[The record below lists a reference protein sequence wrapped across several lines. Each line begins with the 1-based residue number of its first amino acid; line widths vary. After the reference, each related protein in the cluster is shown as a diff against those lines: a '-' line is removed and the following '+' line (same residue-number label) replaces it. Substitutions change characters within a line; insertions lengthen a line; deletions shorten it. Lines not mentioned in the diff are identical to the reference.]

1 MGKYI
6 NTPVLYRDGEEEKVE
21 RKVWGS
27 ILILL
32 YYIEME
38 RRRRLRGRCGVV
50 LPTQPTLTK
59 LSELA
64 GIL

>member
-38 RRRRLRGRCGVV
+38 RKRRLTGRCGEVY
-50 LPTQPTLTK
+50 
-59 LSELA
+59 
-64 GIL
+64 